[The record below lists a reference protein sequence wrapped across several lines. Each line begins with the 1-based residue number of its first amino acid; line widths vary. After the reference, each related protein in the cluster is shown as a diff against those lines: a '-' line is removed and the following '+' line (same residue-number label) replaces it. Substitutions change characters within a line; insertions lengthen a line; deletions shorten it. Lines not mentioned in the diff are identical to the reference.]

1 MADNDAKLPIR
12 SLAADNTTEVANA
25 AGTTINPA
33 QEDGHL
39 ATIDTSTAGAKTDLD
54 EIKLDTDN
62 LDVALSTRLADA
74 TFTGRINTQGQKT
87 MAASTPVVIASDQSA
102 IPVSISG
109 SGTESPQYN
118 TVAAVAA
125 GASSTQSYT
134 PGSTV
139 NLDGFSASASGQA
152 KWELQYGTTGSETTK
167 YVGFTSKGDLRIDF
181 RFPNPISIT
190 SAMTVKLIRTN
201 TEPALA
207 QDMYSVIL
215 VH

>member
-1 MADNDAKLPIR
+1 MADNDSTIPTR
-12 SLAADNTTEVANA
+12 GLAVDNTTEVANA

-39 ATIDTSTAGAKTDLD
+39 ATIDTSTAASKIDLD

-74 TFTGRINTQGQKT
+74 TFTSRINTEGQKT

-102 IPVSISG
+102 IPVTIAG
-109 SGTESPQYN
+109 SGVVELPQYN
-118 TVAAVAA
+118 TAAAVAA
-125 GASSTQSYT
+125 GASNTHSYT

-139 NLDGFSASASGQA
+139 LLDGFDGAASGQA
-152 KWELQYGTTGSETTK
+152 KWEFQYGTTGSETTK
-167 YVGFTSKGDLRIDF
+167 VVCFTPKSERVSF

-201 TEPALA
+201 EEPVKA
-207 QDMYSVIL
+207 QDLYSTIM